1 MKENIASNNKK
12 FQMNNY
18 MNKDD
23 DDEEEDEDEE
33 ENNNINQINKNQIM
47 NPNKNYNNEDNN
59 DNNNKI
65 YTTKSLPKETNTE
78 TDQYDIIFLPKYHSP
93 MANKAR
99 LIKEEKT
106 ADGKIIREYQNR
118 KEIIFPNIG
127 LRKEIYDDGYQISY
141 FRNKDIKQLYP
152 DGKEVYLYAENHTVA
167 TKFPNGIKVCKFA
180 NGQIEKSFPD
190 GTKIVNYAD
199 GTVRNVYS
207 DGVEEIFFNDGSL
220 QKVDKNGIITVT
232 YTDGIQDTIFPD
244 ESKIRKYPDG
254 RITKINPN
262 GTVSEE

>member
-1 MKENIASNNKK
+1 MASN
-12 FQMNNY
+12 
-18 MNKDD
+18 
-23 DDEEEDEDEE
+23 
-33 ENNNINQINKNQIM
+33 
-47 NPNKNYNNEDNN
+47 
-59 DNNNKI
+59 
-65 YTTKSLPKETNTE
+65 S
-78 TDQYDIIFLPKYHSP
+78 
-93 MANKAR
+93 R
-99 LIKEEKT
+99 LIKQDT
-106 ADGKIIREYQNR
+106 TNDGKIIKEYQNR

-141 FRNKDIKQLYP
+141 FKNKDIKQLYP

-167 TKFPNGIKVCKFA
+167 TKFPNGLKVCKFA

-190 GTKIVNYAD
+190 GTKNVNYAD
-199 GTVRNVYS
+199 GTVRNVYN

-220 QKVDKNGIITVT
+220 QKVDKNGIITVE

-262 GTVSEE
+262 GTINED

>member
-1 MKENIASNNKK
+1 M
-12 FQMNNY
+12 
-18 MNKDD
+18 
-23 DDEEEDEDEE
+23 
-33 ENNNINQINKNQIM
+33 
-47 NPNKNYNNEDNN
+47 
-59 DNNNKI
+59 
-65 YTTKSLPKETNTE
+65 
-78 TDQYDIIFLPKYHSP
+78 YDIVFLPKYHSP
-93 MANKAR
+93 IANKAR
-99 LIKEEKT
+99 LINQET
-106 ADGKIIREYQNR
+106 TSDGNIIKEYQNK

-127 LRKEIYDDGYQISY
+127 LRKEIFEDGYQISY
-141 FRNKDIKQLYP
+141 FKNKDIKQLYP

-167 TKFPNGIKVCKFA
+167 TKFPNGLKVCKFA

-190 GTKIVNYAD
+190 GTKNVNYAD

-220 QKVDKNGIITVT
+220 QKVDKNGIITVE

-262 GTVSEE
+262 GTVNEE